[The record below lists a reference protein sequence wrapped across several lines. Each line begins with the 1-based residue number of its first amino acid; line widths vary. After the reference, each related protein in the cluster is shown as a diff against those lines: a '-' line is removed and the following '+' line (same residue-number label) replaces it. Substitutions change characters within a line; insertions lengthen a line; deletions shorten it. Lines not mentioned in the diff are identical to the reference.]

1 MAIEIDPLDLVISM
15 VRPPANFFEEVEAY
29 WSYLECPCGAW
40 LWRRHLGDPTWGVRC
55 YSCNAPWRDTYLQ
68 HGFSHWNPV
77 AKRRTLP
84 GDGVDTARW
93 LLAKRQCH
101 LSRSCRRWKPMAL
114 QKGWSHWSCKRAE
127 DKGLNTWPYTWRRH
141 PWRKKKGV
149 WCCRLLLLFGA
160 WQMQWC
166 LQHVLNLNPF
176 AAVMLNPSSFK
187 TSPLGRLVLQKGY
200 L

>member
-1 MAIEIDPLDLVISM
+1 MLPVTLHSTSSLSTHKLAASLGKVSAQLSSAKGYLALGLAKGSALGPAKGLLRAMAIEIDPLDLVIPM

-84 GDGVDTARW
+84 GDGVDTAR
-93 LLAKRQCH
+93 
-101 LSRSCRRWKPMAL
+101 
-114 QKGWSHWSCKRAE
+114 
-127 DKGLNTWPYTWRRH
+127 
-141 PWRKKKGV
+141 
-149 WCCRLLLLFGA
+149 
-160 WQMQWC
+160 
-166 LQHVLNLNPF
+166 
-176 AAVMLNPSSFK
+176 
-187 TSPLGRLVLQKGY
+187 
-200 L
+200 